1 MRRFAT
7 SRAFSLIEVI
17 VAVALFAGTVAVIL
31 ALLPGLMRQ
40 GAENA
45 DRLVAQQLAEP
56 LRVELK
62 RLSAAGFDALAGR
75 VPAMGQPPSNGLAF
89 VADRSGSRLHAR
101 DYRPPATGAIAEDEQ
116 YFLVEC
122 WRFPS
127 GPLAFDAA
135 QSSLALAVRVSW
147 PHRQPGSGTATPAE
161 ARHELM
167 FATGVNR

>member
-1 MRRFAT
+1 MRRPAA
-7 SRAFSLIEVI
+7 SCAFSLIEVI

-31 ALLPGLMRQ
+31 ALLPGLLRQ

-45 DRLVAQQLAEP
+45 DRLVAQQLAGP
-56 LRVELK
+56 LRIELK
-62 RLSAAGFDALAGR
+62 RLSTAGFDALAGQ
-75 VPAMGQPPSNGLAF
+75 VPVMGQPPVNGLAF
-89 VADRSGSRLHAR
+89 VASRDGSGLHSR
-101 DYRPPATGAIAEDEQ
+101 DYRPPGTGRIAEGEQ

-122 WRFPS
+122 WRFPT

-147 PHRQPGSGTATPAE
+147 PHRQPGAAAPTPSE
-161 ARHELM
+161 ARHELV

>member
-1 MRRFAT
+1 MRPFAT

-31 ALLPGLMRQ
+31 ALLPGLVRR
-40 GAENA
+40 GTENE

-62 RLSAAGFDALAGR
+62 RLAAGGFDALAGR
-75 VPAMGQPPSNGLAF
+75 APVMGQPPVNGLAF
-89 VADRSGSRLHAR
+89 VATREGSRLHSR
-101 DYRPPATGAIAEDEQ
+101 DYLPPETGRIAEGEQ

-122 WRFPS
+122 WRFS
-127 GPLAFDAA
+127 DAPLAFDAA

-147 PHRQPGSGTATPAE
+147 PHRQAGTSTPTPVD
-161 ARHELM
+161 ARYELM
-167 FATGVNR
+167 FVTGVNR

>member
-1 MRRFAT
+1 MRRPAA
-7 SRAFSLIEVI
+7 SRGFSLIEVI

-40 GAENA
+40 GAENS
-45 DRLVAQQLAEP
+45 DRLVAQQLAAP
-56 LRVELK
+56 LRAELQ

-75 VPAMGQPPSNGLAF
+75 VPAMGQPPVNGLAF
-89 VADRSGSRLHAR
+89 VASRSGAELRSR
-101 DYRPPATGAIAEDEQ
+101 DYLPPAQGRMAEEEQ
-116 YFLVEC
+116 YFLIEC
-122 WRFPS
+122 WRYPE

-147 PHRQPGSGTATPAE
+147 PHRQPGAGAPAPAE
-161 ARHELM
+161 TRHELM